1 MMFIY
6 LIVLLDT
13 TGTWVT
19 ISAITGEDLSDK
31 RIDRATIGEGVGCL
45 VGSLFGGTPM
55 TGYSSNAGVLAI
67 TKVGSRMAIIAGG
80 MILMVLGVCPKLMT
94 VISCI
99 PTPVVMVYLRL
110 YVSCSYQMESRSYRV
125 SRLTRDHL

>member
-1 MMFIY
+1 MILQYKLKHNRILHMVSVILALVAGTVVAAALGAADFSSVHDAAWFKLPEFFHFGLPKFEIKSCILMMFIY

-45 VGSLFGGTPM
+45 VGSLFG
-55 TGYSSNAGVLAI
+55 
-67 TKVGSRMAIIAGG
+67 
-80 MILMVLGVCPKLMT
+80 
-94 VISCI
+94 
-99 PTPVVMVYLRL
+99 
-110 YVSCSYQMESRSYRV
+110 
-125 SRLTRDHL
+125 